1 MDAHQDALIKKIE
14 RLRKS
19 CETLEFENNVFE
31 QYYQREVG
39 TTPEKEETTKGLSAI
54 QSRKSFV
61 HKTNDQTQ
69 ANKIKSQSIVKP
81 PTEEE
86 IQAVIQ
92 MFEDHEARSQM
103 KDISEVVNSLIER
116 KKREPDFDPLKDSL
130 NSEVKTGGLVVGE
143 KLNKPVSSTVINFNI
158 SPRTLNR
165 LSNEN
170 KADLVMAEID
180 EIEHEISWQKEC
192 TQKTVFNGKAL
203 MEFLD
208 QKYKDHIKSQAEFER
223 EARNSIHYSSKNYQ
237 AEKIE
242 RFFEEKKRMKESLS
256 KKIMLKTG
264 TLGTQIRKL
273 NVQIQ
278 QKEEMGG
285 VLHRVDLEQLQF
297 ENQQYQEKIDSKN
310 RLLLDAKKRQTRFT
324 QLLNSK
330 KTAMKDLVTGVEKT
344 KQDQERINEAQTR
357 LDKEI
362 AQVMVELGN
371 ARADLADLADLKNTY
386 KVPSTMNYIKT
397 KTELDDLRHK
407 FKTWTRKVDIAT
419 IRSQD
424 LNKKWYKLCMTQNR
438 MVQKM

>member
-1 MDAHQDALIKKIE
+1 MDAHQEALIKKIE

-39 TTPEKEETTKGLSAI
+39 TTPDKEETRGPT

-61 HKTNDQTQ
+61 HKTNDQCQ

-92 MFEDHEARSQM
+92 MLEDHEARSQM

-116 KKREPDFDPLKDSL
+116 KKMEPDFDPLKDSL
-130 NSEVKTGGLVVGE
+130 NDIPKTGLVVGE
-143 KLNKPVSSTVINFNI
+143 KLTKPVSSTVINFNI

-192 TQKTVFNGKAL
+192 TQKTIFNGKAL

-208 QKYKDHIKSQAEFER
+208 QKTKDHIKSQAEFER

-324 QLLNSK
+324 LLLNSK

-344 KQDQERINEAQTR
+344 KLDQERIDEAQTR

-362 AQVMVELGN
+362 GQVMVELGN
-371 ARADLADLADLKNTY
+371 ARADLDDLAELKNTY

-438 MVQKM
+438 MMQKM

>member
-1 MDAHQDALIKKIE
+1 MDLIKKIE
-14 RLRKS
+14 RLAKS

-39 TTPEKEETTKGLSAI
+39 TTAISQGRETARKISDQARS
-54 QSRKSFV
+54 SRF
-61 HKTNDQTQ
+61 NDSGESERVSKVKHQVKNQ
-69 ANKIKSQSIVKP
+69 LIKP

-86 IQAVIQ
+86 LNQVIQ
-92 MFEDHEARSQM
+92 KLKDLEAGYQM
-103 KDISEVVNSLIER
+103 SDICEVVNSLIER
-116 KKREPDFDPLKDSL
+116 KRDADKRNEQKY
-130 NSEVKTGGLVVGE
+130 GE
-143 KLNKPVSSTVINFNI
+143 DKIEGSKNIGERSNGANKPLSSTVINFNV

-170 KADLVMAEID
+170 KGDLVMAEID

-192 TQKTVFNGKAL
+192 IQKTINSAKA
-203 MEFLD
+203 MIEFLD
-208 QKYKDHIKSQAEFER
+208 QKFKDHLKSQAEFER

-242 RFFEEKKRMKESLS
+242 RFFEEKKRMKEALA

-285 VLHRVDLEQLQF
+285 VLHKVDLEQLQF
-297 ENQQYQEKIDSKN
+297 ENQQYQEKIDAKN
-310 RLLLDAKKRQTRFT
+310 RQLLEAKKKQTT
-324 QLLNSK
+324 IIQLLNNK
-330 KTAMKDLVTGVEKT
+330 KLAMTRLQADADVC
-344 KQDQERINEAQTR
+344 QEELNNRNENQIR

-362 AQVMVELGN
+362 SQVRVELRDAKN
-371 ARADLADLADLKNTY
+371 DLDDLSEVLKTY

-397 KTELDDLRHK
+397 KSELDDLRHK
-407 FKTWTRKVDIAT
+407 CKTWTRKVDITT
-419 IRSQD
+419 IRRQD
-424 LNKKWYKLCMTQNR
+424 LNRKWVKLCNTQNR
-438 MVQKM
+438 MAGKM

>member
-1 MDAHQDALIKKIE
+1 MDAHQEALIKKIE

-39 TTPEKEETTKGLSAI
+39 TTPEKEETRAPI

-92 MFEDHEARSQM
+92 MLEDHEARSQM

-116 KKREPDFDPLKDSL
+116 KKRQPDFDPLKDSL
-130 NSEVKTGGLVVGE
+130 FEEGGLKTGLVVGE
-143 KLNKPVSSTVINFNI
+143 KLNKPVSTTVINFNI

-170 KADLVMAEID
+170 KADLVTSEID

-223 EARNSIHYSSKNYQ
+223 EARNAIHYSSKNYQ

-256 KKIMLKTG
+256 KKIMSKTG

-344 KQDQERINEAQTR
+344 QQDQERINETQTR

-362 AQVMVELGN
+362 AQVLVELGD
-371 ARADLADLADLKNTY
+371 ARADLDDLADLKNTY

-424 LNKKWYKLCMTQNR
+424 LNKKWGKLCMTQNR
-438 MVQKM
+438 MQKM